1 MQIQFLNNFR
11 IDKEKED
18 YKEVI
23 ENIEKGVVFRGTN
36 LWVLIFAI
44 FIASLGLNVNSTAVI
59 IGAMLVSPLMGPI
72 IGMGLGVGIN
82 DLALVKKAF
91 RNLALAVSVSLATS
105 TLYFLLSPINEA
117 HSEILARTSP
127 NIYDLLIAVFG
138 GLAGILAISS
148 KQKGNV
154 IPGVA
159 IATALMPPLCTA
171 GYGLATLQYKF
182 FFGAFYLFFINS
194 VFIGLATLATVR
206 VLKFPYKHLLD
217 EKAETRAKRI
227 IAVLVIITLIPSI
240 YFGYDIVQ
248 QQRFAQRANSF
259 IEKECNLPGDY
270 LLNKKLDPKNE
281 HITLVYGGKQIS
293 DSQVT
298 QLKQRMLA
306 YNLDSTS
313 LTVQQGFAYLEKEKM
328 TTDVQQNRY
337 AEAIAVREQQIAA
350 LQAQIDTVNAVKQN
364 SVQIYKELKVNYPTL
379 TSASIN
385 QTLLVADSASSSKEV
400 TMAVLYFSKPIS
412 KEEKAK
418 VQNWLNVRMARNDV
432 TVVFQ

>member
-206 VLKFPYKHLLD
+206 VLKFPYKHMLD
-217 EKAETRAKRI
+217 EQAETRAKRI
-227 IAVLVIITLIPSI
+227 IAVLVVITFIPSI

-248 QQRFAQRANSF
+248 QQRFAQRAESF
-259 IEKECNLPGDY
+259 IDKECNLPGDY
-270 LLNKKLDPKNE
+270 LLNNKLYPNHE

-313 LTVQQGFAYLEKEKM
+313 LTVQQGFAYLEKDKM

-337 AEAIAVREQQIAA
+337 AEAIAVREQQIAM
-350 LQAQIDTVNAVKQN
+350 LQAQIDTANTAKQG
-364 SVQIYKELKVNYPTL
+364 SAQIYKELKVNYPTL
-379 TSASIN
+379 THASIN
-385 QTLLVADSASSSKEV
+385 QAVLLSDSSANNKEV
-400 TMAVLYFSKPIS
+400 VMAVLYFSKPIS
-412 KEEKAK
+412 KDEKAK

-432 TVVFQ
+432 MLVFQ

>member
-18 YKEVI
+18 YEEVI

-182 FFGAFYLFFINS
+182 F
-194 VFIGLATLATVR
+194 LA
-206 VLKFPYKHLLD
+206 H
-217 EKAETRAKRI
+217 
-227 IAVLVIITLIPSI
+227 
-240 YFGYDIVQ
+240 
-248 QQRFAQRANSF
+248 
-259 IEKECNLPGDY
+259 
-270 LLNKKLDPKNE
+270 
-281 HITLVYGGKQIS
+281 
-293 DSQVT
+293 
-298 QLKQRMLA
+298 
-306 YNLDSTS
+306 STS
-313 LTVQQGFAYLEKEKM
+313 SLSTRFLSDLPPWQRCACL
-328 TTDVQQNRY
+328 
-337 AEAIAVREQQIAA
+337 
-350 LQAQIDTVNAVKQN
+350 N
-364 SVQIYKELKVNYPTL
+364 SRTSTCLMNKLKPAPKGL
-379 TSASIN
+379 
-385 QTLLVADSASSSKEV
+385 
-400 TMAVLYFSKPIS
+400 
-412 KEEKAK
+412 
-418 VQNWLNVRMARNDV
+418 
-432 TVVFQ
+432 